1 MQPRYGIATVLC
13 FAATLFAGCVFG
25 IPKPGD
31 DGTLSDGASRAGA
44 GAPAQTAR
52 PQETLAMQPEK
63 VGRLGAVLQDFGRYY
78 K

>member
-1 MQPRYGIATVLC
+1 MLC
-13 FAATLFAGCVFG
+13 FADTLFAGCALWA
-25 IPKPGD
+25 PKPGD
-31 DGTLSDGASRAGA
+31 DALSDGASRAGA

>member
-1 MQPRYGIATVLC
+1 MQPRYGIASVLC
-13 FAATLFAGCVFG
+13 FAATLCAGCVFG
-25 IPKPGD
+25 TPKPGD
-31 DGTLSDGASRAGA
+31 GALSDGASRAGA

-52 PQETLAMQPEK
+52 PQDTLAMQPEK